1 MFLHH
6 DRFTCALTDLAKKGL
21 YGPDGKE
28 HQTELPGIS
37 ELVLEQPHRRAIDAL
52 QEARI
57 VAAVGRI
64 AQVQRKERIFGSW
77 AVEGGAVDSGDGWQD
92 WLGEHVATKE
102 RVRIRFQVPPPGAPA
117 QARQALLQLAAH
129 ELRTLGRLHHDG
141 LVPIRDV
148 VDCELGV
155 GLAYPYDE
163 SWQRLDL
170 WLAAQPQ
177 GVPLSTQLSIVR
189 QVGETLQYAHANRV
203 VHRTL
208 SPRAVWVRP
217 VPGTAGDVKVRVG
230 DWRASGSVD
239 PTATVNTDGV
249 TRLAAVAGAVPR
261 PQGPPPPPG
270 LSLDRP
276 AYPRG

>member
-1 MFLHH
+1 MSTSPPGA
-6 DRFTCALTDLAKKGL
+6 RA
-21 YGPDGKE
+21 YP
-28 HQTELPGIS
+28 LPGS
-37 ELVLEQPHRRAIDAL
+37 P
-52 QEARI
+52 
-57 VAAVGRI
+57 
-64 AQVQRKERIFGSW
+64 
-77 AVEGGAVDSGDGWQD
+77 
-92 WLGEHVATKE
+92 T
-102 RVRIRFQVPPPGAPA
+102 GAPA

-170 WLAAQPQ
+170 WLAAQTQ

-208 SPRAVWVRP
+208 PPAPCGCGRCPAPRVTSRSESVTGGRP
-217 VPGTAGDVKVRVG
+217 APST
-230 DWRASGSVD
+230 
-239 PTATVNTDGV
+239 P
-249 TRLAAVAGAVPR
+249 PR
-261 PQGPPPPPG
+261 P
-270 LSLDRP
+270 
-276 AYPRG
+276 